1 MKFNKTVKNYDEYLT
16 IIDNIK
22 GICEIITEK
31 IEGRKNIINIQIEY
45 NINDQTLGNLKN
57 KYYKK
62 SLEDF
67 KIFFSDF
74 LDDNDNSINFNLYD
88 VYIILIGYKKD
99 DYITKWIE
107 NYFCHDNYF
116 LERFKELHNT
126 TEV

>member
-16 IIDNIK
+16 IIDNINS
-22 GICEIITEK
+22 ICEIITEK

-45 NINDQTLGNLKN
+45 NINDQTIFNLKN

-88 VYIILIGYKKD
+88 VYIILIGYKKE
-99 DYITKWIE
+99 DYIIKWIE

-116 LERFKELHNT
+116 LGRFKELHNIK
-126 TEV
+126 EV